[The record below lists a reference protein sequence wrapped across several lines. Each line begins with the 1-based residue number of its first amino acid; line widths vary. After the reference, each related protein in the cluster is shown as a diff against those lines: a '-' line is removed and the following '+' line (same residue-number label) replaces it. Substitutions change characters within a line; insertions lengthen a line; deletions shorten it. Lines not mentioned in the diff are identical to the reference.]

1 VQWYENVP
9 AFVKV
14 LLKFAPGAI
23 VPEFH
28 DPSSPV
34 DVCASASLFVHVIV
48 SPAAI
53 DIGFGAY
60 AVFVK
65 TDAFL
70 TMDTGVPVTP
80 DPPEGVDGEYE
91 LQPTVKAISPAIM
104 PSRNVILFSI
114 RWDIAKALPR
124 RRVRGLSGSLN
135 KPRLATLSLLPE
147 FENISVDV
155 TSPRTSEVNG
165 MSLPGTRAE
174 AARDPETMASRLS
187 FKGLPCSRDRMPV
200 ELAASDLTCWNALR
214 PLRNRVR
221 SRRGRYGGG
230 L

>member
-1 VQWYENVP
+1 MQWYVNVP

-23 VPEFH
+23 DPEFH

-70 TMDTGVPVTP
+70 TTDTGVPVAPVPP
-80 DPPEGVDGEYE
+80 DGVDGEYE
-91 LQPTVKAISPAIM
+91 LHPMVKPITPATI
-104 PSRNVILFSI
+104 PSRNVIFISI
-114 RWDIAKALPR
+114 RLDTSQR
-124 RRVRGLSGSLN
+124 RCHSKRAVRVV
-135 KPRLATLSLLPE
+135 
-147 FENISVDV
+147 ISEQNGNSNGFFV
-155 TSPRTSEVNG
+155 SE
-165 MSLPGTRAE
+165 
-174 AARDPETMASRLS
+174 
-187 FKGLPCSRDRMPV
+187 K
-200 ELAASDLTCWNALR
+200 
-214 PLRNRVR
+214 
-221 SRRGRYGGG
+221 
-230 L
+230 